1 MCRLFSFSAGQFPSQ
16 CGLLQNTNT
25 ERLDKIKIANISNMK
40 FLIVAYKTNLLS
52 LIEINVLLL
61 ALIYRQKSVGINK
74 GKERSETIY
83 RKKN

>member
-1 MCRLFSFSAGQFPSQ
+1 
-16 CGLLQNTNT
+16 
-25 ERLDKIKIANISNMK
+25 MK
-40 FLIVAYKTNLLS
+40 FSIMACETSLLS
-52 LIEINVLLL
+52 PIETNVLLL